1 MSVTDQISQLKNKNS
16 CLLEMLENIK
26 KDKVRLEQVNL
37 EAEDEVQVQKSII
50 REAQM
55 TIHLHQQDIQHWMT
69 VADCYQESCIRCSD
83 ALGQLITFAQGVK
96 SEVPAQ
102 AIY

>member
-1 MSVTDQISQLKNKNS
+1 MSVTNQLSQLKNENS

-26 KDKVRLEQVNL
+26 RDKARLEQANS

-55 TIHLHQQDIQHWMT
+55 TIHLHQQDIQHWMG
-69 VADCYQESCIRCSD
+69 VANCYQMSCIQCSD
-83 ALGQLITFAQGVK
+83 ALGQMITFTQGVK
-96 SEVPAQ
+96 SEVPVQ
-102 AIY
+102 AID

>member
-55 TIHLHQQDIQHWMT
+55 TIHLHQQDIQE
-69 VADCYQESCIRCSD
+69 A
-83 ALGQLITFAQGVK
+83 G
-96 SEVPAQ
+96 
-102 AIY
+102 